1 MDSKL
6 NLRLGGSKMKKVKDI
21 INKIASITS
30 TLCFAGIIFI
40 MLLTVGDIFVRFVF
54 DGIILGA
61 YEIVE
66 RSLFCI
72 VFASFAYA
80 QIHKGHVHVTML
92 VSLFPPKLRMF
103 CLGVTGLLSAFMCF
117 MLSYAASLQ
126 AQHALLKNY
135 TTAVL
140 KIKLYPF
147 YWFEVITIAI
157 FGLTVLVDAVQYFIA
172 IYDPDMLA
180 SVDDFIG

>member
-80 QIHKGHVHVTML
+80 QIHRGHVHVTML
-92 VSLFPPKLRMF
+92 IFNFSPKLRML
-103 CLGVTGLLSAFMCF
+103 CMGVTA
-117 MLSYAASLQ
+117 
-126 AQHALLKNY
+126 
-135 TTAVL
+135 
-140 KIKLYPF
+140 
-147 YWFEVITIAI
+147 
-157 FGLTVLVDAVQYFIA
+157 
-172 IYDPDMLA
+172 
-180 SVDDFIG
+180 